1 LRRSGGIRSNHLF
14 SLEHSAKNIMTN
26 QSSSKRKKRLK
37 FFILFLL
44 LVTAIIFSI
53 IGFNIISVLFM
64 FAAFWILLLILD
76 MTKTEK

>member
-1 LRRSGGIRSNHLF
+1 
-14 SLEHSAKNIMTN
+14 MTS
-26 QSSSKRKKRLK
+26 QSRPKSKKRLK

-44 LVTAIIFSI
+44 FVTAIIFSI
-53 IGFNIISVLFM
+53 IGFNIIAALFM